1 HHAAQ
6 AERRFHS
13 GLPAAHVARALGL
26 DGGAMC
32 LDAACASALYA
43 IKIACDRLRDGDLD
57 LALAGAVNRADDLFI
72 HVGFCALQALSKSG
86 RSRPFHRD
94 ADGLMPAEGAAVLA
108 LKRLDDAERDGDP
121 ILGVIRGVGLSNDG
135 RGRGLLVPT
144 QEGQARA
151 MRLAFDEAGLSPG
164 DVSLIECHATG
175 TSVGDATELGSM
187 AQVYGAQSG
196 LPIGSLKSN
205 MGHLITAAG
214 AAGLIKV
221 LAAMKAQKRP
231 PTLHVDVPNPALEG
245 GPFRLL
251 RALEDWP
258 SEGPRRAAVSAFGFG
273 GNNAHLL
280 VEEYLGPAARP
291 VSAPSVVTPKPKVTV
306 VAIGAAIGP
315 ALGEAPLL
323 RAAAGERVA
332 HRALEV
338 ELPLTGLR
346 TPPNDL
352 KRCLGQQTL
361 LLRATFDALSS
372 LGERPRER
380 AGVFIGMGVDAE
392 VARYGMRWRLPGW
405 FEALGV
411 SDAAAVTA
419 AQDGVLPALD
429 AAGVLGTMPNIPANR
444 LSGQFD
450 LAGPGFTISSEER
463 SGLDALDLAVRAL
476 QAGELDLAV
485 VGAVDLSDEP
495 VHLAALAAL
504 GVSAP
509 DGALSGDAAVV
520 LVLRRSDDVGDG
532 RVICTIEGAQ
542 GLAEAKAPRAAAPR
556 AHAAEGLVQL
566 AAAALAIEAGLGEG
580 RPSRA
585 ARVEVSVPVL
595 DAPPARV
602 VLGAPP
608 RRRGYAPDAP
618 VVTGFAA
625 ADRAGLLRALDG
637 DGGGDGPARLA
648 LVSRTD
654 AELVALKAEVRQA
667 LQSGGALPSGA
678 VMFERPVEGQLAAV
692 FTAPGPS
699 YDGMGQGLRL
709 ALPELFDE
717 AIFSVGL
724 GGAERLLDQ
733 PRTVLEKLWGAS
745 TLIQAHA
752 RLSLELLGLK
762 PQLALG
768 YCSGESNALL
778 AFGVWSDAAGLARDT
793 LTSGLFTEA
802 LGGPMSA
809 VAQAWGESAP
819 AWDVRAVAASA
830 ESVRAALHN
839 EPRAHLTLINSPT
852 DCVIAG
858 APEALDRV
866 VGRLGV
872 VAQPVVYPLVVH
884 CPEVE
889 QVAAPW
895 RALHLRPSAP
905 RPDVRFYSAGV
916 GGAYEPSAENNAEA
930 ILNQSRRTVD
940 WPALVRQA
948 YADGARIFV
957 EHGPRDLCARWIREI
972 LGDAPHLV
980 VSYDRRGQD
989 PLQQAALVAA
999 TLWAAGQP
1007 VNLLAWR
1014 DRLRSCAPSPAPR
1027 LVGPTVR
1034 VAAHSPEVVL
1044 PPLSAAPSVA
1054 PVAVRP
1060 FAPPAEGG
1068 FMAPAPTLPPILGV
1082 SAPPVLQAP
1091 SAPQVATQHSAP
1103 AVQRAVSVE
1112 SPPPAAQV
1120 VVTQHAP
1127 MTLPPGVWT
1136 PATVVAMQSA
1146 RVAQVQADFLRQQ
1159 ADVHAQFMALRAA
1172 QAEALFLGFAGV
1184 APGVVSALPQ
1194 SLAPAAPPVSAPAAP
1209 VAAAPPAPVAAA
1221 PVAAA
1226 PAPAAPVAPK
1236 PIPAAPVVAAPVVT
1250 PVKPPAVPEAPAA
1263 ELVAAPTKVH
1273 VNNDTLPGLR
1283 ISREQL
1289 EHMSHDTISAVFG
1302 PEFVPQDGYSVQ
1314 VRMPTPPLLLC
1325 DRVTGIDAAPLSM
1338 GTGTIWTETDV
1349 GSQTW
1354 YLHGGRMPPGV
1365 LIESGQADLLLI
1377 SYLGVDML
1385 NQGERAYRLLGCE
1398 LTYHRSLPR
1407 PGETLRYDI
1416 HVDGHA
1422 NQGAVRLFFF
1432 HYDCRIDGE
1441 LMLTVRRGQAGFFTK
1456 QELAES
1462 MGVLWDAAT
1471 APALPGC
1478 RVDPP
1483 AVKSVRGQLS
1493 GAQLHAFSEGRM
1505 VECFGPGYERG
1516 ETHSS
1521 PPTIQG
1527 GRMLFLE
1534 EVTHLDPKGGP
1545 WGRGYLR
1552 AVDRIRPDDW
1562 FFKGHFHND
1571 PCMPGTLMF
1580 DGCLQAMALYVAAL
1594 GYTLDRDGWRF
1605 EPVTGET
1612 YNLRCRGQ
1620 VTPTSQE
1627 LVYELF
1633 VEEVHDGP
1641 FPTLYADLLCTVD
1654 GLKAFH
1660 CRRMGLRLVPDWP
1673 LARWTHLLKDHGHDG
1688 PHAVIDGFHFDY
1700 ASLMACAWGRPS
1712 LAFGPMYE
1720 VFDSTRK
1727 VARLPGP
1734 PYHFM
1739 SRVSKINGPI
1749 GVCQPGAEIELEY
1762 DIPERV
1768 WYFDQNG
1775 CPSMPFAVLLEAALQ
1790 PCGWL
1795 ASFVGSAR
1803 TTDLDLYFRNL
1814 DGTATWHRELTP
1826 GCGSLRTQVKITNVS
1841 MSGGMIIQ
1849 SFKVVCLLGDEK
1861 VYTMDTV
1868 FGFFPKVALE
1878 NQIGLPS
1885 SPEQK
1890 ALLTDA
1896 APISVDLRRRPARFC
1911 AAEPRLPGPMLLMLD
1926 RVGIWDEGGA
1936 KGLGRLRGEKDVDPK
1951 EWFFKAHFFQD
1962 PVQPGSLGLEA
1973 FVQLL
1978 QVFMLH
1984 RGMAEGV
1991 EAPRFEPLAIG
2002 RAISWKY
2009 RGQVVPTNK
2018 LISSTLDVI
2027 EVGRDERGP
2036 YVLADASLWVDGKR
2050 IYEGK
2055 NFGMRIV
2062 SGALHQPRFTMT
2074 LDPVQDA
2081 WLGDH
2086 RPTFTLPALPM
2097 MSMVDQLAEA
2107 ALGQSEGRLV
2117 AALEDVRVRR
2127 WMVLDGPRT
2136 VQAEIGGRWERAEVT
2151 LSDEHGPYASG
2162 AVILRQERFEAPAAW
2177 GSVEGEEAPDL
2188 YASGALFHGP
2198 AFQGVTRLVIGDR
2211 GSSAWVDA
2219 AKITVPQGAL
2229 GQGLLDVMT
2238 HGIPHDRLSRWA
2250 PELGDDVVA
2259 YPAIIPG
2266 LRLYAELPRT
2276 GMLRVEARFAGVQ
2289 PGGRFVAVDLQ
2300 LIQGAVVLAE
2310 LRLIEALFPKG
2321 PLGRMAPEDRAAF
2334 LRDRA
2339 FVEGAGLGVERP
2351 EGVAVERAA
2360 LRQSDWLPGTIASL
2374 YALTPEE
2381 RVSED
2386 SVLAAVA
2393 AREALGARLRV
2404 HPAEVTVRDGGVA
2417 WAGYPLSLYPVAVQ
2431 VSAEGA
2437 TASLSGPP
2445 AIQLG
2450 PVERYWSAR
2459 FDLGRWPVEDL
2470 YYGLI
2475 RRYVRGVIVQDPQ
2488 AHAQLRGR
2496 PLLYLANHQVG
2507 VESLLF
2513 SVLAS
2518 ALNALPTVTLAKAEH
2533 RASWLGD
2540 LIRECF
2546 TWPGVVDPQVIT
2558 YFDRDDKAS
2567 LPAIIQELAAEMAAG
2582 ERSVMVHVEGT
2593 RSLECRTPVQKMSGA
2608 FIDLALNVGA
2618 PIVPVRFVGG
2628 LPTEPLDRRV
2638 ELPLNHGQQTIHLG
2652 RPILPEELAASHYGE
2667 RKRRVL
2673 DAINGLGPDNAVE
2686 TPHAGDLNFA
2696 ARARAWAAEAQVSEE
2711 DAALWQVLEEHPAPC
2726 AEVMAFRD
2734 AVRRGHRPA
2743 VTGEKGAWLRGF
2755 ARRVL
2760 GARAG
2765 GEE

>member
-1 HHAAQ
+1 
-6 AERRFHS
+6 
-13 GLPAAHVARALGL
+13 
-26 DGGAMC
+26 
-32 LDAACASALYA
+32 
-43 IKIACDRLRDGDLD
+43 
-57 LALAGAVNRADDLFI
+57 
-72 HVGFCALQALSKSG
+72 
-86 RSRPFHRD
+86 
-94 ADGLMPAEGAAVLA
+94 
-108 LKRLDDAERDGDP
+108 
-121 ILGVIRGVGLSNDG
+121 
-135 RGRGLLVPT
+135 
-144 QEGQARA
+144 
-151 MRLAFDEAGLSPG
+151 
-164 DVSLIECHATG
+164 
-175 TSVGDATELGSM
+175 
-187 AQVYGAQSG
+187 
-196 LPIGSLKSN
+196 
-205 MGHLITAAG
+205 
-214 AAGLIKV
+214 
-221 LAAMKAQKRP
+221 
-231 PTLHVDVPNPALEG
+231 
-245 GPFRLL
+245 
-251 RALEDWP
+251 
-258 SEGPRRAAVSAFGFG
+258 
-273 GNNAHLL
+273 
-280 VEEYLGPAARP
+280 
-291 VSAPSVVTPKPKVTV
+291 
-306 VAIGAAIGP
+306 
-315 ALGEAPLL
+315 
-323 RAAAGERVA
+323 
-332 HRALEV
+332 
-338 ELPLTGLR
+338 
-346 TPPNDL
+346 
-352 KRCLGQQTL
+352 
-361 LLRATFDALSS
+361 
-372 LGERPRER
+372 
-380 AGVFIGMGVDAE
+380 
-392 VARYGMRWRLPGW
+392 
-405 FEALGV
+405 
-411 SDAAAVTA
+411 
-419 AQDGVLPALD
+419 
-429 AAGVLGTMPNIPANR
+429 
-444 LSGQFD
+444 
-450 LAGPGFTISSEER
+450 
-463 SGLDALDLAVRAL
+463 
-476 QAGELDLAV
+476 
-485 VGAVDLSDEP
+485 
-495 VHLAALAAL
+495 
-504 GVSAP
+504 
-509 DGALSGDAAVV
+509 
-520 LVLRRSDDVGDG
+520 
-532 RVICTIEGAQ
+532 
-542 GLAEAKAPRAAAPR
+542 
-556 AHAAEGLVQL
+556 
-566 AAAALAIEAGLGEG
+566 
-580 RPSRA
+580 
-585 ARVEVSVPVL
+585 
-595 DAPPARV
+595 
-602 VLGAPP
+602 
-608 RRRGYAPDAP
+608 
-618 VVTGFAA
+618 
-625 ADRAGLLRALDG
+625 
-637 DGGGDGPARLA
+637 
-648 LVSRTD
+648 
-654 AELVALKAEVRQA
+654 
-667 LQSGGALPSGA
+667 
-678 VMFERPVEGQLAAV
+678 
-692 FTAPGPS
+692 
-699 YDGMGQGLRL
+699 
-709 ALPELFDE
+709 
-717 AIFSVGL
+717 
-724 GGAERLLDQ
+724 
-733 PRTVLEKLWGAS
+733 
-745 TLIQAHA
+745 
-752 RLSLELLGLK
+752 
-762 PQLALG
+762 
-768 YCSGESNALL
+768 
-778 AFGVWSDAAGLARDT
+778 
-793 LTSGLFTEA
+793 
-802 LGGPMSA
+802 
-809 VAQAWGESAP
+809 
-819 AWDVRAVAASA
+819 
-830 ESVRAALHN
+830 
-839 EPRAHLTLINSPT
+839 
-852 DCVIAG
+852 
-858 APEALDRV
+858 
-866 VGRLGV
+866 
-872 VAQPVVYPLVVH
+872 
-884 CPEVE
+884 
-889 QVAAPW
+889 
-895 RALHLRPSAP
+895 
-905 RPDVRFYSAGV
+905 
-916 GGAYEPSAENNAEA
+916 
-930 ILNQSRRTVD
+930 
-940 WPALVRQA
+940 
-948 YADGARIFV
+948 
-957 EHGPRDLCARWIREI
+957 
-972 LGDAPHLV
+972 
-980 VSYDRRGQD
+980 
-989 PLQQAALVAA
+989 
-999 TLWAAGQP
+999 
-1007 VNLLAWR
+1007 
-1014 DRLRSCAPSPAPR
+1014 
-1027 LVGPTVR
+1027 
-1034 VAAHSPEVVL
+1034 
-1044 PPLSAAPSVA
+1044 
-1054 PVAVRP
+1054 
-1060 FAPPAEGG
+1060 
-1068 FMAPAPTLPPILGV
+1068 
-1082 SAPPVLQAP
+1082 
-1091 SAPQVATQHSAP
+1091 
-1103 AVQRAVSVE
+1103 
-1112 SPPPAAQV
+1112 
-1120 VVTQHAP
+1120 

-1146 RVAQVQADFLRQQ
+1146 RVAQVQAEFLRQQ
-1159 ADVHAQFMALRAA
+1159 ADVHARFMALRSA
-1172 QAEALFLGFAGV
+1172 QAEALFHGFGGLT
-1184 APGVVSALPQ
+1184 PGI
-1194 SLAPAAPPVSAPAAP
+1194 AAPPVVSAPVVSPPVVAPPVVSAPVVSPPVASPPVASAPAVSAP
-1209 VAAAPPAPVAAA
+1209 VVSPPVVSAPVVSAPVVAPPPAPVSATV
-1221 PVAAA
+1221 PAAA
-1226 PAPAAPVAPK
+1226 PA
-1236 PIPAAPVVAAPVVT
+1236 
-1250 PVKPPAVPEAPAA
+1250 
-1263 ELVAAPTKVH
+1263 AAPTKVQ

-1302 PEFVPQDGYSVQ
+1302 PEFVPQDGYTVQ

-1325 DRVTGIDAAPLSM
+1325 DRVTGIDAEPLSM

-1354 YLHGGRMPPGV
+1354 YLHNGRMPPGV

-1462 MGVLWDAAT
+1462 MGVLWDAAAAT
-1471 APALPGC
+1471 PLPDR

-1483 AVKSVRGQLS
+1483 AVKSVRGQLT
-1493 GAQLHAFSEGRM
+1493 GAQLHAFAEGRM

-1803 TTDLDLYFRNL
+1803 TTELDLYFRNL
-1814 DGTATWHRELTP
+1814 DGTATWHKELTP

-1849 SFKVVCLLGDEK
+1849 SFKVVCLLGDER

-1896 APISVDLRRRPARFC
+1896 APVTVDLRRRPARFC

-1926 RVGIWDEGGA
+1926 RVGIWDGGGS

-1978 QVFMLH
+1978 QVYMLH
-1984 RGMAEGV
+1984 RNMAEGIQ
-1991 EAPRFEPLAIG
+1991 APRFEPLAIG

-2018 LISSTLDVI
+2018 LISSTMDII
-2027 EVGRDERGP
+2027 EVGRDEQGP

-2062 SGALHQPRFTMT
+2062 SGALHHPRFTLT
-2074 LDPVQDA
+2074 LDPAQEA

-2097 MSMVDQLAEA
+2097 MSMVDQLAAA

-2177 GSVEGEEAPDL
+2177 GSVEGEEVPDL

-2198 AFQGVTRLVIGDR
+2198 AFQGLTRLIIGAR
-2211 GSSAWVDA
+2211 GSSAWIDA

-2238 HGIPHDRLSRWA
+2238 HGIPHDQLGRWA

-2276 GMLRVEARFAGVQ
+2276 GLLRVEARFAGVQ
-2289 PGGRFVAVDLQ
+2289 PGGRFVAIDLQ

-2321 PLGRMAPEDRAAF
+2321 PLGRMAPAERAAF

-2339 FVEGAGLGVERP
+2339 FVDGAGLGVPADGARA
-2351 EGVAVERAA
+2351 VSVERAA
-2360 LRQSDWLPGTIASL
+2360 LRQSDWLPGTIPSL
-2374 YALTPEE
+2374 YALTLEE
-2381 RVSED
+2381 RASED
-2386 SVLAAVA
+2386 SALVAVA
-2393 AREALGARLRV
+2393 AREALARALAV
-2404 HPAEVTVRDGGVA
+2404 HPAEVIVRDGGVA
-2417 WAGYPLSLYPVAVQ
+2417 WAGDPLTLSPIVVQ
-2431 VSAEGA
+2431 ARAEGA
-2437 TASLSGPP
+2437 TAEIIGPP
-2445 AIQLG
+2445 ALHLG
-2450 PVERYWSAR
+2450 PIERYWSAR
-2459 FDLGRWPVEDL
+2459 FDIGRWPVEDL

-2488 AHAQLRGR
+2488 AHAQVRGR

-2540 LIRECF
+2540 LIRESF
-2546 TWPGVVDPQVIT
+2546 SWPGVVDPEVIT

-2567 LPAIIQELAAEMAAG
+2567 LPKIIEELGAEMAAG

-2608 FIDLALNVGA
+2608 FIDLALKVGA

-2628 LPTEPLDRRV
+2628 LPAEPLERRI
-2638 ELPLNHGQQTIHLG
+2638 ELPVGHGGQTIYLG
-2652 RPILPEELAASHYGE
+2652 RPILPQELAASHYGD
-2667 RKRRVL
+2667 RKRRVI

-2686 TPHAGDLNFA
+2686 APHPGDEAFA
-2696 ARARAWAAEAQVSEE
+2696 ALVRAWAAEAQVSEE

-2726 AEVMAFRD
+2726 AEVAALRE
-2734 AVRRGHRPA
+2734 AARQGQRPA
-2743 VTGEKGAWLRGF
+2743 VPGEKGAWLRAF

-2760 GARAG
+2760 GVRAG
-2765 GEE
+2765 DEA